1 MYMIGNTYCLLELV
15 LKAILTHNSI
25 IITSYS
31 DYMKSTNELILI
43 LVRRILNA
51 YNIDKN
57 IIQILYTSR
66 IEELLSNN
74 ISINKVIAIGN
85 RNFQN
90 KIRKISKVEVI
101 SKGYN
106 YFDLYIENEKNLD
119 FIEKIIKENEN
130 IDIYIKRGLK
140 VDFEDY
146 IEVEDIDEAI
156 AQINFSTSGYSSSI
170 FTDNKQNASV
180 FLKEIKTNNVSV
192 NSSPLIQD
200 IVDIDINLL
209 LTRKNMYYPN
219 PLVEATGK
227 NKIEFPTMKAI
238 LEKNKNIEEQSI
250 IEKIQRENLQ
260 LRENSEE
267 IQKQAKMQLDQKE
280 IEINDLKRQLYESQ
294 SLANKYI
301 NIFRKSFFN
310 RLFNGLKKGDI
321 EKDMKL
327 LS

>member
-1 MYMIGNTYCLLELV
+1 MIGNTYCLLELV

-31 DYMKSTNELILI
+31 DYMKATNELILI

-106 YFDLYIENEKNLD
+106 YFDLYIENVKNLD
-119 FIEKIIKENEN
+119 FIKKIIKENEN
-130 IDIYIKRGLK
+130 IDIYVKRGLK
-140 VDFEDY
+140 VNFEDY

-156 AQINFSTSGYSSSI
+156 AQINFNTSGYSSSI

-180 FLKEIKTNNVSV
+180 FLREIKTNNVSV

-219 PLVEATGK
+219 PLVEASGK
-227 NKIEFPTMKAI
+227 NKIEFPTIKAI

-267 IQKQAKMQLDQKE
+267 IQKQAKMQLNQKE

>member
-1 MYMIGNTYCLLELV
+1 MIGNTYCLLELV

-74 ISINKVIAIGN
+74 ISINKVIALGS

-90 KIRKISKVEVI
+90 KIKKISKVEVI

-106 YFDLYIENEKNLD
+106 YFDLYIENERNLD
-119 FIEKIIKENEN
+119 FIKKIIKENEN

-140 VDFEDY
+140 VDFENY

-156 AQINFSTSGYSSSI
+156 AQINFNTSGYSSSI

-310 RLFNGLKKGDI
+310 RLFNGLKKADI

>member
-1 MYMIGNTYCLLELV
+1 MIGNTYCLLELV

>member
-31 DYMKSTNELILI
+31 DYMKATNELILI
-43 LVRRILNA
+43 LVKRILNA

-57 IIQILYTSR
+57 FIQILYTSR

-74 ISINKVIAIGN
+74 ISINKVIALGN

-119 FIEKIIKENEN
+119 FIKKIIKENEN
-130 IDIYIKRGLK
+130 IDIYVKRDLK
-140 VDFEDY
+140 VNFEDY

-156 AQINFSTSGYSSSI
+156 AQINFNTSGYSSSI

-192 NSSPLIQD
+192 NSSPLIQE

-209 LTRKNMYYPN
+209 LTRKNMFYPN
-219 PLVEATGK
+219 PLVGASGK
-227 NKIEFPTMKAI
+227 NKIEFPTIKAI

>member
-1 MYMIGNTYCLLELV
+1 MIGNTYCLLELV

-25 IITSYS
+25 IITSDS
-31 DYMKSTNELILI
+31 DYMKATNELILI

-74 ISINKVIAIGN
+74 ISINKVIALGS

-90 KIRKISKVEVI
+90 KIKKISKVEVI

-106 YFDLYIENEKNLD
+106 YFDLYIENERNLD
-119 FIEKIIKENEN
+119 FIKKIIKENEN

-140 VDFEDY
+140 VDFENY

-156 AQINFSTSGYSSSI
+156 AQINFNTSGYSSSI

-192 NSSPLIQD
+192 NSSPLIQE

-209 LTRKNMYYPN
+209 LTRKNMFYPN
-219 PLVEATGK
+219 PLVEASGK
-227 NKIEFPTMKAI
+227 NKFEFPTIKAI

-267 IQKQAKMQLDQKE
+267 IQKQAKMQLNQKE

>member
-1 MYMIGNTYCLLELV
+1 MIGNTYCLLELV

-209 LTRKNMYYPN
+209 LTRKNMFYPN
-219 PLVEATGK
+219 PLVGASRK
-227 NKIEFPTMKAI
+227 NKFEFPTIKDI
-238 LEKNKNIEEQSI
+238 IEKNKNIEEQSI

>member
-1 MYMIGNTYCLLELV
+1 MIGNTYCLLELV

-31 DYMKSTNELILI
+31 DYMKATNELILI